1 MWPPCAR
8 ASVVAGV
15 PSCGVAIAQ
24 AAVRNSG
31 DITCATAMK
40 SFIAESGV
48 EEVCLDYFAD
58 LDWEVL
64 FGPEIA
70 PGEARA
76 ERSSYREV
84 ILEDRLRSAIARLNP
99 ALTPTEIDGVI
110 TTVRRPES
118 VDVLAENW
126 RIYRLLTAGVPIE
139 RRTKDGESRDDIA
152 WLVDFEHPDRNEF
165 LAVNQY
171 TVEGDQSTRRPDIV
185 LFVNGLPLGVVELK
199 VPGEER
205 ATLRG
210 ASDQL
215 RTYAAEIPALLAYNA
230 VSVISTGTQARM
242 GPLSGRFEH
251 YAPWKTID
259 GKRLAA
265 PGTPEM
271 EVLVRGVFE
280 HGRFLD
286 LIRNFISFSDER
298 DGLVKRIAKYHQFH
312 AVNKAVDATV
322 SALDRGDGRAGVV
335 WHTQGSGKSLEMVF
349 YVGKIMRHPAM
360 ANPTVVLLT
369 DRNDLDDQLFN
380 EVFAPTRTLPE
391 APVQAET
398 REHLRDL
405 LLSRASGGII
415 FSTMQ
420 KFGLTK
426 EDRDANRRF
435 PLLSDRQNIVVLADE
450 AHRTQYDLID
460 GLARN
465 LRDALPNAAFMGFT
479 GTPIETTD
487 KDTRAI
493 FGEYV
498 DIYDLTQAVED
509 GATVKVYY
517 EARLAKVELPEEA
530 RAVIDEEF
538 EEVTETMEL
547 EPRERLKTRWARIE
561 AIVGTEKRLA
571 EVAQDIVE
579 HWEKRRVAEL
589 GKGLIVCMSRRI
601 CVDLYDQIVKLRPEW
616 HSEDDTAGKIK
627 VVITGSAS
635 DGPELNRHVRNK
647 ERLAA
652 LKQRAKDPDDPL
664 ELVIV
669 RDMWLTGFDSPSL
682 HTMYVD
688 KPMRG
693 AGLMQAIARVNR
705 TFRDKPGGLIVDY
718 IGIAESL
725 RAALADYTDRDRS
738 GQEVGAPIDEALS
751 LLQEHHQVCCELL
764 YGCPWREA
772 LESGS
777 DRARIEAIMAVLE
790 HLLAGADM
798 ELPERFLQ
806 HVRGATQSFTIAV
819 SSPEAAPY
827 RDDLA
832 FFQAVAVELRRA
844 RTADRAVSDDDVELE
859 TAIRQVVSDAVT
871 SAGVID
877 IYQASGIGRPD
888 LSIIDDDFA
897 KRLSTNPH
905 PNVQIELLRRVI
917 AGEVRSLSKRNIVA
931 ERKFSEMLERAM
943 HSYNNRSL
951 TAAEVIAELVEL
963 AKEMKTEQARGGI
976 LGLKDDELAF
986 YDAVCQ
992 NDSAVLELGDDV
1004 LKRIAQ
1010 ELVNV
1015 VRANATVDW
1024 DKKEQVRA
1032 TLRRNIRRLLTKYH
1046 YPPDKKESAIELVMQ
1061 QAEVMAREVAA

>member
-1 MWPPCAR
+1 
-8 ASVVAGV
+8 V
-15 PSCGVAIAQ
+15 
-24 AAVRNSG
+24 
-31 DITCATAMK
+31 K
-40 SFIAESGV
+40 SFIAESAV
-48 EEVCLDYFAD
+48 EEVCLDYLAD
-58 LDWEVL
+58 LGWDVL
-64 FGPEIA
+64 YGPEIA

-76 ERSSYREV
+76 ERANYREV
-84 ILEDRLRSAIARLNP
+84 ILEGRLRSAIARLNP
-99 ALTPTEIDGVI
+99 DLTPPVIDEVL

-118 VDVLAENW
+118 ADLLAENW
-126 RIYRLLTAGVPIE
+126 RIYRLLTAGVPVE
-139 RRTKDGESRDDIA
+139 RRTADGESRHDLA
-152 WLVDFEHPDRNEF
+152 WIVDFEHPERNEF
-165 LAVNQY
+165 LAVNQF

-185 LFVNGLPLGVVELK
+185 VFVNGLPLGVIELK

-210 ASDQL
+210 AYDQL
-215 RTYAAEIPALLAYNA
+215 RSYAADIPTLLAYNA
-230 VSVISTGTQARM
+230 VLVISTGTQARM
-242 GPLSGRFEH
+242 GPLLGRFEH

-259 GKRLAA
+259 GKSLAS

-271 EVLVRGVFE
+271 EVLIRGVFE
-280 HGRFLD
+280 HSRFLD
-286 LIRNFISFSDER
+286 LVRNFVSFSDER
-298 DGLVKRIAKYHQFH
+298 GGMVKRLAKYHQFH

-322 SALDRGDGRAGVV
+322 SALHRKDGRAGVV

-360 ANPTVVLLT
+360 ANPTVVLIT

-380 EVFAPTRTLPE
+380 EVFAVTRTLPE
-391 APVQAET
+391 TPVQAET
-398 REHLRDL
+398 REHLREL
-405 LLSRASGGII
+405 LRTKASGGIV

-426 EDRDANRRF
+426 EDREANRSF
-435 PLLSDRQNIVVLADE
+435 PLLSDRHNIVVVADE

-460 GLARN
+460 GFARN
-465 LRDALPNAAFMGFT
+465 LRDALPNATFLGFT
-479 GTPIETTD
+479 GTPIETAD

-493 FGEYV
+493 FGNYV

-509 GATVKVYY
+509 KATVPVYY
-517 EARLAKVELPEEA
+517 EARLAKVALPEEA

-547 EPRERLKTRWARIE
+547 EPKERLKTRWARVE
-561 AIVGTEKRLA
+561 AIVGAEKRIA

-579 HWEKRRVAEL
+579 HWEKRRAAEL

-601 CVDLYDQIVKLRPEW
+601 CVELYNQIIKLRPDW
-616 HSEDDTAGKIK
+616 HSEDDAAGKIK

-635 DGPELNRHVRNK
+635 DGPELNRHVRSK
-647 ERLAA
+647 DRLAA

-705 TFRDKPGGLIVDY
+705 TFRDKPGGLVVDY

-725 RAALADYTDRDRS
+725 RAALADYTDRDRAR
-738 GQEVGAPIDEALS
+738 QEVGAPIDEALA
-751 LLQEHHQVCCELL
+751 LLEEHHEVCCELL

-777 DRARIEAIMAVLE
+777 DRARVEAIMAALE
-790 HLLAGADM
+790 HLLGGVDM
-798 ELPERFLQ
+798 ELPERFLK
-806 HVRGATQSFTIAV
+806 HVRVATQSFTLAV
-819 SSPEAAPY
+819 SSSNAASY

-844 RTADRAVSDDDVELE
+844 RAEDRGASDDVELE
-859 TAIRQVVSDAVT
+859 TALRQVVSDAVT
-871 SAGVID
+871 ASGVID
-877 IYQASGIGRPD
+877 IYEASGIGRQD
-888 LSIIDDDFA
+888 LSIIDDEFA

-905 PNVQIELLRRVI
+905 PNVQIELLRRLLSQEI
-917 AGEVRSLSKRNIVA
+917 RSLSKRNIVA

-943 HSYNNRSL
+943 RAYNNRSL

-963 AKEMKTEQARGGI
+963 AKQMKHEHDRGAT
-976 LGLKDDELAF
+976 LGLRDDELAF

-992 NDSAVLELGDDV
+992 NDSAVMELGDDV

-1010 ELVNV
+1010 ELVVV

-1032 TLRRNIRRLLTKYH
+1032 SLRRHIRRLLTKYR
-1046 YPPDKKESAIELVMQ
+1046 YPPDKQEAAVRLVMQ
-1061 QAEVMAREVAA
+1061 QAELLAAGVTS

>member
-1 MWPPCAR
+1 
-8 ASVVAGV
+8 V
-15 PSCGVAIAQ
+15 
-24 AAVRNSG
+24 
-31 DITCATAMK
+31 K
-40 SFIAESGV
+40 SFIAESRV
-48 EEVCLDYFAD
+48 EEVCLDYLAD
-58 LDWEVL
+58 LGWDVL
-64 FGPEIA
+64 YGPEIA
-70 PGEARA
+70 PDEARA
-76 ERSSYREV
+76 ERANYREV

-99 ALTPTEIDGVI
+99 GLTPPVIDEVLA
-110 TTVRRPES
+110 TVRRPES
-118 VDVLAENW
+118 ADVLAENW
-126 RIYRLLTAGVPIE
+126 RIYRLLTAGVPLQ
-139 RRTKDGESRDDIA
+139 RRTADGESRHDLA
-152 WLVDFEHPDRNEF
+152 WIVDFEHPERNEF

-185 LFVNGLPLGVVELK
+185 VFVNGMPLGVVELK

-210 ASDQL
+210 AYDQL
-215 RTYAAEIPALLAYNA
+215 RSYAAEIPALLAYNA
-230 VSVISTGTQARM
+230 VLVISTGTQARM
-242 GPLSGRFEH
+242 GPLLGRFEH

-259 GKRLAA
+259 GKSLAS

-271 EVLVRGVFE
+271 EVLIRGVFE
-280 HGRFLD
+280 HSRFLD
-286 LIRNFISFSDER
+286 LVRNFVSFSDER
-298 DGLVKRIAKYHQFH
+298 GGVVKRLAKYHQFH

-322 SALDRGDGRAGVV
+322 SALHRRDGRAGVV

-380 EVFAPTRTLPE
+380 EVFAVTRTLPE
-391 APVQAET
+391 TPVQAET
-398 REHLRDL
+398 REHLREL
-405 LLSRASGGII
+405 LRTKASGGIV

-426 EDRDANRRF
+426 EDREANRSV
-435 PLLSDRQNIVVLADE
+435 PLLSDRHNIVVVADE

-460 GLARN
+460 GFARN
-465 LRDALPNAAFMGFT
+465 LRDALPNATFLGFT
-479 GTPIETTD
+479 GTPIETAD

-493 FGEYV
+493 FGDYV

-509 GATVKVYY
+509 KATVPVYY
-517 EARLAKVELPEEA
+517 EARLAKVALPEEA

-547 EPRERLKTRWARIE
+547 EPKERLKTRWARVE
-561 AIVGTEKRLA
+561 AIVGAEKRIA

-579 HWEKRRVAEL
+579 HWEKRRAAEL

-601 CVDLYDQIVKLRPEW
+601 CVELYNQIIKLRPDW
-616 HSEDDTAGKIK
+616 HSEDDAAGKIK

-635 DGPELNRHVRNK
+635 DGPELNRHVRSK
-647 ERLAA
+647 DRLAA

-682 HTMYVD
+682 HTIYVD

-705 TFRDKPGGLIVDY
+705 TFRDKPGGLVVDY

-725 RAALADYTDRDRS
+725 RAALADYTDRDRAR
-738 GQEVGAPIDEALS
+738 QEVGAPIDEALA
-751 LLQEHHQVCCELL
+751 LLKEHHEVCCELL

-777 DRARIEAIMAVLE
+777 DRARVEAIMAALE
-790 HLLAGADM
+790 HLLGGVEM
-798 ELPERFLQ
+798 ELPERFLK
-806 HVRGATQSFTIAV
+806 HVRVATQSFTLAV
-819 SSPEAAPY
+819 SSPDAASY

-844 RTADRAVSDDDVELE
+844 RAEDRGASDDVELE
-859 TAIRQVVSDAVT
+859 TALRQVVSDAVT
-871 SAGVID
+871 ASGVID
-877 IYQASGIGRPD
+877 IYEASGIGRPD

-897 KRLSTNPH
+897 RRLSTNPH
-905 PNVQIELLRRVI
+905 PNVQIELLRRMLSQEI
-917 AGEVRSLSKRNIVA
+917 RSLSKRNVVA

-943 HSYNNRSL
+943 RAYNNRSL

-963 AKEMKTEQARGGI
+963 AKQMKHEHDRGAA
-976 LGLKDDELAF
+976 LGLRDDELAF

-992 NDSAVLELGDDV
+992 NDSAVMELGDDV
-1004 LKRIAQ
+1004 LKSIAQ
-1010 ELVNV
+1010 ELVVV

-1032 TLRRNIRRLLTKYH
+1032 SLRRHIRRLLTKYR
-1046 YPPDKKESAIELVMQ
+1046 YPPDKQEAAVRLVMQ
-1061 QAEVMAREVAA
+1061 QAELLAAEVTS